1 MSEELYGVFSLG
13 PAEVALPL
21 SELREVIP
29 RPPAFETLPV
39 TAPGLVGAV
48 NLRHLVIPVLDL
60 RRLVTTGE
68 TGSAADVI
76 VIVAHDGHVFGLL
89 ADDIRGVVKLPDDA
103 LFETTVKDGVPLFS
117 HSFERPDNGAVVC
130 VLDCNAIAAL
140 PGAPRVRDV
149 PPPKAFAE
157 HAIDEAVRDGAGGS
171 HRMMMLL
178 RSGTIGLCIDVNH
191 VHSVV
196 PQLVIKESTLA
207 QDACRGVVHLDGYEV
222 PAVDPLAL
230 VGLGSLPAES
240 LHRGVALRLPR
251 GLIVLTVTEVASI
264 EAVPGSAIVPLPRF
278 GMPRPDLL
286 LGILKLPKENQHL
299 ILDGETLR
307 SQPELDTL
315 AGLGMPLA
323 GPGAKKSTVDERG
336 THEQK
341 ELEGR
346 EIFDSVRPFLTYS
359 VGLDVAPPLM
369 QLSEIMP
376 YPADLIPLHDGAVR
390 GLFVHRN
397 TSVPLLCLGTLL
409 GRLDLDLSSP
419 HVLLVDVEGG
429 LVGFIVPSLRAIEE
443 SIWEE
448 RPQDPPRPAHEMLR
462 TGPLVKVAAPLEP
475 GRMIPLIDLHRIARE
490 NMPQS
495 VYEDMEAF
503 ANA

>member
-1 MSEELYGVFSLG
+1 VSEELYGVFSLG

-29 RPPAFETLPV
+29 RPLAFETLPV

-60 RRLVTTGE
+60 RRLVTTGA
-68 TGSAADVI
+68 TGSPADVI

-89 ADDIRGVVKLPDDA
+89 ADDIRGVVTLPDDA
-103 LFETTVKDGVPLFS
+103 LFETTVNEGVPLFS
-117 HSFERPDNGAVVC
+117 HSFERPDNGTVVC

-149 PPPKAFAE
+149 PPPKTFTDN
-157 HAIDEAVRDGAGGS
+157 AIDDVVRDGISGS

-207 QDACRGVVHLDGYEV
+207 QGPCRGIVHLDGYEV

-230 VGLGSLPAES
+230 IGLGSLPAES
-240 LHRGVALRLPR
+240 LHRGVAIRLPR
-251 GLIVLTVTEVASI
+251 GLIVLTVSEVASI
-264 EAVPGSAIVPLPRF
+264 EAVPGAAIVPLPRF

-286 LGILKLPKENQHL
+286 LGILKLPNETQHL

-307 SQPELDTL
+307 AQPELDTL
-315 AGLGMPLA
+315 AGLGMPL
-323 GPGAKKSTVDERG
+323 GGTQVKKATPEEPESNERR
-336 THEQK
+336 

-346 EIFDSVRPFLTYS
+346 EIFDSVRPFLTYN
-359 VGLDVAPPLM
+359 VGLDVATPLM
-369 QLSEIMP
+369 QISEIMP

-390 GLFVHRN
+390 GLFVHRT

-409 GRLDLDLSSP
+409 GQYDLDLSSP

-429 LVGFIVPSLRAIEE
+429 LVGFIVPTLRAIEE

-448 RPQDPPRPAHEMLR
+448 RPRDPRRPAHEMLR
-462 TGPLVKVAAPLEP
+462 KGPLVKVAAPLEP

-490 NMPQS
+490 HTPQA
-495 VYEDMEAF
+495 VHEDLAAF